1 MLQVG
6 MLKHQGSG
14 AVAVAGP
21 GGVALVSGERA
32 ALALDVVNGRADP
45 AELVRAAQHQGSALF
60 LLDLFRASPL
70 VTVLGHAT
78 LRAWA
83 WESDVPSDPSRNLVG
98 WELDPLVWAALDVT
112 WVGDAG
118 GSGAWLPLWSGAA
131 SAGSLRIGYPGKL
144 SVPVAPVIPAP
155 VPPLPPQSPAPMVQP
170 APAPVPV
177 VAPAP
182 VLPPPVALPVG
193 LPLPPEP
200 VAQFV
205 PESPVLEPVAQFVA
219 EAPVLEPVVAP
230 VAEAPVP
237 EPVAPPA
244 DLPTPPGLVGSPIDV
259 PPPAVDLLAG
269 LAPALAPARESAPMQ
284 PVWVPG
290 EPSPVDDR
298 TIPGR
303 SVAPVPV
310 AEPLAESEPVPDV
323 PAPAPP
329 LIPSP
334 SQDHP
339 WMSQPAA
346 GMFVPPSPASE
357 PNPEAFEE
365 TMSVAQLEN
374 LRRAKADATASP
386 GERRAFL
393 IYAGTTP
400 VALDRDIVLGRD
412 PDPQALIGRPPAMTL
427 RLPSPASEISRS
439 HAAVFVRGEGA
450 ADVVDLGSSNG
461 TTLRRATGEQF
472 ALVPMAAIPLLDG
485 DGIDLGDGVIV
496 EFRIRQHEA

>member
-6 MLKHQGSG
+6 MVRHQGSG

-21 GGVALVSGERA
+21 GGVAMVSGEWA

-60 LLDLFRASPL
+60 LLDLLRASPL

-83 WESDVPSDPSRNLVG
+83 WESDGPSDPSRNLVG

-112 WVGDAG
+112 WVGDGG

-155 VPPLPPQSPAPMVQP
+155 VIAVPMISAPAPSGPVAPLPPQSPAPMVQP

-182 VLPPPVALPVG
+182 VLPPPVDLPVD
-193 LPLPPEP
+193 LPLPP
-200 VAQFV
+200 A
-205 PESPVLEPVAQFVA
+205 
-219 EAPVLEPVVAP
+219 PVVAP
-230 VAEAPVP
+230 VAESVVP
-237 EPVAPPA
+237 ESVAPAAEAP
-244 DLPTPPGLVGSPIDV
+244 PTPELVGSPIDV
-259 PPPAVDLLAG
+259 PPPAVDPQPVPEPAPEPAG
-269 LAPALAPARESAPMQ
+269 ESASTQ

-310 AEPLAESEPVPDV
+310 AEPLAEPEPVPDV

-496 EFRIRQHEA
+496 EFRIRQQEA